1 MRVAKFA
8 IFTFCRFK
16 KDLAVHLQMENQA
29 ALTYLVTMRGTRNL
43 LIIQEAKE
51 TWAFY
56 LANQI
61 TVTAEYLLGTLNT
74 RTGKASREMKNSSS
88 EWILKK
94 PIYQKLI
101 QALGPVDVDL
111 FASRFYL
118 QIPKLISWQP
128 DPHAWVVDAFQINW
142 IHLKACTFTPFAV
155 IRRVL
160 AKVMRDKRTLIIITS
175 VWPPQPWYTQLL
187 RMSIQDP
194 IFVSLFPN
202 LYKTNPKE
210 VNVTVERK

>member
-1 MRVAKFA
+1 
-8 IFTFCRFK
+8 
-16 KDLAVHLQMENQA
+16 
-29 ALTYLVTMRGTRNL
+29 
-43 LIIQEAKE
+43 
-51 TWAFY
+51 
-56 LANQI
+56 
-61 TVTAEYLLGTLNT
+61 
-74 RTGKASREMKNSSS
+74 MKNSSS
-88 EWILKK
+88 EWILKN

-210 VNVTVERK
+210 VNVAVERK